1 MNAATPKSATPKRTS
16 RALKLLLF
24 FLVVPMLTAPIFTP
38 SPPTFAAS
46 QNFIDVPATHWA
58 SSFIEP
64 LAQTGIIGGYPDS
77 TFKPSAN
84 VKIGEFIAMTVKALG
99 YRFEPLSSDW
109 AKPYID
115 KAIELK
121 IIQDKEF
128 PSYTALINREQMT
141 SIVMHAIA
149 LNEIMPN
156 ATFDQYIKNETKDY
170 HLVGDAYKQA
180 VIDSYK
186 LGIITG
192 YDDKTFK
199 PKDFSTRAQA
209 SAVILKILN
218 KDIRKPFEKSDIR
231 YTMVPTIDLDE
242 FGNKIEYNI
251 ALYAPLLNGKPVNE
265 MIEVAEIMVKNIH
278 HGKGFIGVGY
288 NQYEKMIGS
297 AGYESKAINDWMASL
312 SPYEFTRNVTS
323 YADVNYSVDFNNF
336 NDKYNPYKIYFDK
349 RPSVLEVHS
358 SYSSYYLAT
367 YGDQLRPL
375 FQYWFGNDYNTA
387 WNLMI
392 TGLDYKG
399 ASKHDLYTLNGR
411 TLSIV
416 YSSNGC
422 YFAFSLKK

>member
-1 MNAATPKSATPKRTS
+1 MNAATPKSATPKRKS
-16 RALKLLLF
+16 RALKLILF
-24 FLVVPMLTAPIFTP
+24 CLVVPMLTAPIFIPTH
-38 SPPTFAAS
+38 PTFATS

-64 LAQTGIIGGYPDS
+64 LAQTGIIGGYPDG

-99 YRFEPLSSDW
+99 YRFESLSSDW
-109 AKPYID
+109 SKPYID

-121 IIQDKEF
+121 IIKEREF

-141 SIVMHAIA
+141 SVVMNAIA
-149 LNEIMPN
+149 LNEVMPN
-156 ATFDQYIKNETKDY
+156 AAMDQYIKNETKDY
-170 HLVGDAYKQA
+170 HLVGDVYKQA
-180 VIDSYK
+180 VLDSYK

-209 SAVILKILN
+209 SAVISKILS
-218 KDIRKPFEKSDIR
+218 KDLRKPFVKTDVR
-231 YTMVPTIDLDE
+231 YTMVPTSELDE
-242 FGNKIEYNI
+242 FGNEIRYNI

-278 HGKGFIGVGY
+278 LGKGYIGVGY
-288 NQYEKMIGS
+288 DQYQKMIGS
-297 AGYESKAINDWMASL
+297 IGYENKETYDWMRSL
-312 SPYEFTRNVTS
+312 SPYEFTMNLTS
-323 YADVNYSVDFNNF
+323 YVDMNYSIDFNNY
-336 NDKYNPYKIYFDK
+336 NSKYDPYNLDFRK
-349 RPSVLEVHS
+349 RPSILETYS

-392 TGLDYKG
+392 SGLDYKG

>member
-149 LNEIMPN
+149 LNEVMPN
-156 ATFDQYIKNETKDY
+156 ATLDQYIKNETKDY
-170 HLVGDAYKQA
+170 HLVGDSYKQA

-209 SAVILKILN
+209 SAVISKILN

-231 YTMVPTIDLDE
+231 YTMVPTSELDE
-242 FGNKIEYNI
+242 FGNEIRYDI
-251 ALYAPLLNGKPVNE
+251 ALYAPLLNGEPVNE
-265 MIEVAEIMVKNIH
+265 MIDVAEIMVENRY
-278 HGKGFIGVGY
+278 HGKGYVRVGY
-288 NQYEKMIGS
+288 DQHQKVIGS
-297 AGYESKAINDWMASL
+297 ASFETKEIKEWFDTL
-312 SPYEFTRNVTS
+312 SPYEIVMNVKD
-323 YADVNYSVDFNNF
+323 YLDLNYSIDFNNY
-336 NDKYNPYKIYFDK
+336 NSKYDPYDLDFRK
-349 RPSVLEVHS
+349 RPSILEMHS

-367 YGDQLRPL
+367 YGDQLSPL
-375 FQYWFGNDYNTA
+375 FQYWFGNDFNTA
-387 WNLMI
+387 WNVMI
-392 TGLDYKG
+392 DVLDYKG
-399 ASKHDLYTLNGR
+399 NSKQDFYTFNGR
-411 TLSIV
+411 TLTVV

-422 YFAFSLKK
+422 YFSFSLKN